1 MTAEQDDNDKARPA
15 RRSAPQPLSMDADD
29 EQDSEMRKRSILQQQ
44 VATALRIKQKLG
56 HGLKRS
62 GGAQLL
68 SAQEDFA
75 DEGEPTDAL
84 RTPPASA
91 PTIDPTKKVKV
102 SEAEM
107 MSVSQLKAE
116 LHGRGIDASQ
126 ALEKEELVRRLVQVS
141 AEYARSVDADGRV
154 VV

>member
-1 MTAEQDDNDKARPA
+1 
-15 RRSAPQPLSMDADD
+15 MDADD
-29 EQDSEMRKRSILQQQ
+29 EQHSEIRARSILQQQ

-68 SAQEDFA
+68 SDQEDVA

-91 PTIDPTKKVKV
+91 PTPTIDPTKKVKAR
-102 SEAEM
+102 EAEM

-116 LHGRGIDASQ
+116 LHSRGIDASQ
-126 ALEKEELVRRLVQVS
+126 ALEKEDLIRRLVQAS
-141 AEYARSVDADGRV
+141 AEHARSVDADGRV